1 MAFNATFD
9 SSLTGIRYVAE
20 TTPGTTPAT
29 PTMQE
34 IEVTNESLNNSRQT
48 ETSQSFRGDRQVPG
62 AVKVSETNGGD
73 IGFEFKYG
81 AEHFGLMESALQGVW
96 ASNKIVNGTT
106 RKSYTIEKEFGGSG
120 ATGERFQ
127 VFKGMEVSAFTLEM
141 AVGAFI
147 TGSYTFV
154 GRSFLPGS
162 ATLANTVTAAS
173 TTPFMNA
180 VDDGIEIAIDGTP
193 ITDGILQNFSMTLD
207 NNLREQRAIGSADL
221 AGIGAGRSNLT
232 GSLSV
237 FFNGGSNPIY
247 TAYKTEQPI
256 ELKVTVPD
264 TEGNAVEITLFKVIL
279 MSATIV
285 AGGLDQ
291 DVVME
296 MEYQAILGDTTPFKT
311 IQIERIPHA

>member
-1 MAFNATFD
+1 MAYNATFD
-9 SSLTGIRYVAE
+9 SSLTSVRFVAE

-34 IEVTNESLNNSRQT
+34 IEVTQESLNNSRQT

-62 AVKVSETNGGD
+62 AVKVSESNGGD

-81 AEHFGLMESALQGVW
+81 AEHFALLESALQGTW
-96 ASNKIVNGTT
+96 SANKLVNGTA
-106 RKSYTIEKEFGGSG
+106 RKSFTIEKEFGGPG

-127 VFKGMEVSAFTLEM
+127 VFRGAEVSQWSLDM

-147 TGSYTFV
+147 TGSYTFMA
-154 GRSFLPGS
+154 RSFDP
-162 ATLANTVTAAS
+162 ATTTAANTTTAAS
-173 TTPFMNA
+173 TAPFFNA

-193 ITDGILQNFSMTLD
+193 ISDGILQSFSLTLD
-207 NNLREQRAIGSADL
+207 NNLREQRAIGSPDL

-237 FFNGGSNPIY
+237 FFNGGSNAIY
-247 TAYKTEQPI
+247 TAYKNEQPI
-256 ELKVTVPD
+256 ELEVTIPD
-264 TEGNAVEITLFKVIL
+264 TAGNAIKVTLFKVIL

-296 MEYQAILGDTTPFKT
+296 MEFQSILGDTAPYKT
-311 IQIERIPHA
+311 IQIERIPA